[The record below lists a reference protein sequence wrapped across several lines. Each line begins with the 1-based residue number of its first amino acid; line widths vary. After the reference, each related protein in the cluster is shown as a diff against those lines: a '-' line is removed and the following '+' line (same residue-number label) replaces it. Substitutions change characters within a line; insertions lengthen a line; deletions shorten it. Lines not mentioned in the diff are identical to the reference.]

1 MKKIYSLLLLCLLF
15 FSLPIQAEDTGNLK
29 IDTDLQTPK
38 EDRDISYLEQE
49 SAFSKLFNSKTTEKI
64 NKLKTENLAKGNE
77 ERQQIFTSD
86 IEEIDTVK
94 AYQDLLFRPNLS
106 LPTNRERR
114 VTLRE
119 EKKIVTWQMIAMICC
134 AILVMGWSIFNFV
147 RRNQKNNG

>member
-64 NKLKTENLAKGNE
+64 NKLKTENLEKGNE

>member
-38 EDRDISYLEQE
+38 EDRDISYFEQE

-64 NKLKTENLAKGNE
+64 NKLKTENLEKGNE
-77 ERQQIFTSD
+77 ERQQISTSD

>member
-64 NKLKTENLAKGNE
+64 NKLKTENLEKGNE

-106 LPTNRERR
+106 LPTNREHR

>member
-38 EDRDISYLEQE
+38 DDRDISYLEQE

-64 NKLKTENLAKGNE
+64 NKLKTENLEKGNE

-106 LPTNRERR
+106 LPTNREHR

-119 EKKIVTWQMIAMICC
+119 EKKTVTWQMIAMICC